1 MWKPIETAPKDRL
14 IIGALITD
22 EVQLSDY
29 LTERRTVLRSRWE
42 LWKPWTAKV
51 ATRIIEVPSP
61 FVHQFGNRLLMHPQT
76 WERLQRATARQPRIF
91 TVKP

>member
-1 MWKPIETAPKDRL
+1 MPLFQGID
-14 IIGALITD
+14 
-22 EVQLSDY
+22 VQLSDL
-29 LTERRTVLRSRWE
+29 LTEHRTVLRSRWE

-61 FVHQFGNRLLMHPQT
+61 FVNLIENRLLMHPQT
-76 WERLQRATARQPRIF
+76 WEKLQRATAQQPRNF

>member
-1 MWKPIETAPKDRL
+1 MPLFQGT
-14 IIGALITD
+14 

-29 LTERRTVLRSRWE
+29 LTERRIVLRSRWE

-61 FVHQFGNRLLMHPQT
+61 FVHQFGNRLFMHPQM
-76 WERLQRATARQPRIF
+76 WERLQRATAQQPRVF

>member
-1 MWKPIETAPKDRL
+1 MPLFQGT
-14 IIGALITD
+14 

-29 LTERRTVLRSRWE
+29 LTARRTVLRSRWE

-61 FVHQFGNRLLMHPQT
+61 VVHQFGNRLLMHPQT